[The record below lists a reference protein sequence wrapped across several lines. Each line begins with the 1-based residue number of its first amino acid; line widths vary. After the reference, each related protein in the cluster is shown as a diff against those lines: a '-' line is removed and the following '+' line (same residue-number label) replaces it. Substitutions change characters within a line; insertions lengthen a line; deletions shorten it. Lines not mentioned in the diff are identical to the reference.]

1 MMKRVKNVIMAAG
14 LGCALLTGYRIAG
27 ADSGGF
33 PPETVADFLHS
44 VIESDRTFYT
54 VHVVERLQKQG
65 AVIAAETW
73 RADKTS
79 LPLPAQFLHEANDL
93 AAITGSRVRYRLVSV
108 WPINPNN
115 APASDSERAG
125 LETVMRQPERAVTGT
140 VLLDGQQYFQAIY
153 ADRAVTQ
160 ACVACHNDHPHS
172 PKKDFKIHD
181 VMGGL
186 VIEIPLKP

>member
-1 MMKRVKNVIMAAG
+1 MMKTVRNVIMAAG

-27 ADSGGF
+27 AESGGI
-33 PPETVADFLHS
+33 PPEMVADFLHS

-54 VHVVERLQKQG
+54 IHVVERLQKQG
-65 AVIAAETW
+65 AATAAETW

-93 AAITGSRVRYRLVSV
+93 AAMTGSRVRYRLISL
-108 WPINPNN
+108 WPINPTN
-115 APASDSERAG
+115 APTSDAERTK
-125 LETVMRQPERAVTGT
+125 LEAIMQQPERASTGT

-160 ACVACHNDHPHS
+160 ACVACHNAHPRS
-172 PKKDFKIHD
+172 PKKDFKVPD

-186 VIEIPLKP
+186 VIEIPLK

>member
-1 MMKRVKNVIMAAG
+1 MMKTVRAMVSLVAFCYVLSTGDRAAG
-14 LGCALLTGYRIAG
+14 GDAAG
-27 ADSGGF
+27 I

-54 VHVVERLQKQG
+54 IHVVERLQKQG
-65 AVIAAETW
+65 AATAAETW

-93 AAITGSRVRYRLVSV
+93 AAITGSRVRYRLISL
-108 WPINPNN
+108 WPINPAN
-115 APASDSERAG
+115 APANDAERSR
-125 LETVMRQPERAVTGT
+125 LEAIMQQPERASTGT
-140 VLLDGQQYFQAIY
+140 VLLDGQQYFQAVY

-160 ACVACHNDHPHS
+160 ACVACHNAHPNS
-172 PKKDFKIHD
+172 PKKDFTVPD

-186 VIEIPLKP
+186 VIEIPLK

>member
-1 MMKRVKNVIMAAG
+1 MCGMLRAALCVG
-14 LGCALLTGYRIAG
+14 ICGALLIGYRAAAAESAG
-27 ADSGGF
+27 I

-54 VHVVERLQKQG
+54 IHVVERLQKQG
-65 AVIAAETW
+65 AAVAAETW

-93 AAITGSRVRYRLVSV
+93 AGMTGSRVRYRLISL
-108 WPINPNN
+108 WPINPHNG
-115 APASDSERAG
+115 PASDPERAG
-125 LETVMRQPERAVTGT
+125 LEAVMRQPERAATGT
-140 VLLDGQQYFQAIY
+140 VMLDGQQYFRAIY

-160 ACVACHNDHPHS
+160 ACVGCHNAHPRS
-172 PKKDFKIHD
+172 PKRDFKVPD

-186 VIEIPLKP
+186 VIEIPLK